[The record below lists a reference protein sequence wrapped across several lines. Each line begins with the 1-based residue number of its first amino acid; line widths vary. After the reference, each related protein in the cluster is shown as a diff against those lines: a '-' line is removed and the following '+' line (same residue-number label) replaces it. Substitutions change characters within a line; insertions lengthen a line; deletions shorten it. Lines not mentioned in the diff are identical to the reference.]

1 MVRQPLVQGTLATM
15 NLGSAD
21 TGTTLIVVSAPAG
34 SAATSRRLAELGI
47 RPGARLRIVS
57 RTSGGGAI
65 VAIGDDRL
73 AVSHA
78 ILTAVEVTDQVPAHG

>member
-21 TGTTLIVVSAPAG
+21 AGPALTVVCAHAG
-34 SAATSRRLAELGI
+34 SAAVSRRLAELGI

-57 RTSGGGAI
+57 RTSGRGAI

-73 AVSHA
+73 AVSQA
-78 ILTAVEVTDQVPAHG
+78 ILAAVEVTDQVPAHG